1 MDLEDKFE
9 LVDIR
14 GIGGMRVDAV
24 RRHLNYVR
32 RTRPTVIYLDIG
44 TNDLSSA
51 QCDPCVLAENI
62 CNCASELGGCPGV
75 RHVIIREVMLMRFVN
90 KIKVRFAQYGKI

>member
-24 RRHLNYVR
+24 RRHLNYVK